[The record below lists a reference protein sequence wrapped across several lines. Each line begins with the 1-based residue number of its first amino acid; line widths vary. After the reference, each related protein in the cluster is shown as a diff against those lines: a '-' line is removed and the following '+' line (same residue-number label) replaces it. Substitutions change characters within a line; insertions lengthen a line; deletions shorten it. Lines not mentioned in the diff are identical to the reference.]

1 VARVD
6 RGAFVLSGHDS
17 DGLIGVAASTYPW
30 LNLPLIEGTKDL
42 KSFESGRVLIGAA
55 LARKSGAR
63 PGSQLLV
70 DTPTGRVPV
79 TIGGIW
85 QDGNL
90 GGKAI
95 TMPMPMFERLFGK
108 QPPQSLGLVPAP
120 GLTATT
126 LAYRIRTLPFAQGLI
141 VEDPAQFTEEVTATA
156 NDQMEPFTAMQRGLL
171 LVAFVAVL
179 STLLLVGVQRRREL
193 GLLAAVGMEPAQL
206 ARMTVAEGLSAGVI
220 GLAFAFLGSVL
231 IETAFY
237 LELPIIIGFKDPL
250 RYDFAAFAIWAAV
263 SLVLVV
269 AAALLPAW
277 RNARV
282 PVLESLQY
290 E

>member
-1 VARVD
+1 
-6 RGAFVLSGHDS
+6 
-17 DGLIGVAASTYPW
+17 
-30 LNLPLIEGTKDL
+30 
-42 KSFESGRVLIGAA
+42 
-55 LARKSGAR
+55 
-63 PGSQLLV
+63 
-70 DTPTGRVPV
+70 V
-79 TIGGIW
+79 TVGGIW

-90 GGKAI
+90 GGKAV
-95 TMPMPMFERLFGK
+95 TMPISLFERLFGD
-108 QPPQSLGLVPAP
+108 QPPQSLGLVPVP
-120 GLTATT
+120 GMTAAE
-126 LAYRIRTLPFAQGLI
+126 LADRVRTLPLARGLI
-141 VEDPAQFTEEVTATA
+141 VADPAQFTDEVSASA
-156 NDQMEPFTAMQRGLL
+156 SEQMAPFTAMQRGLL

-220 GLAFAFLGSVL
+220 GLGFAFLGSIL

-250 RYDFAAFAIWAAV
+250 RFDFASFAVWGAV
-263 SLVLVV
+263 SLVLV
-269 AAALLPAW
+269 AAASLLPAW